1 MTSLNYQGASILIE
15 DLHGITVSII
25 NRASVND
32 CAESIDGLRVT
43 GPFVIHLGGIIKEL
57 GALFMTSSG

>member
-15 DLHGITVSII
+15 NLYGITVSII

-43 GPFVIHLGGIIKEL
+43 GPFVIHLGGVIKD
-57 GALFMTSSG
+57 